1 MKIEILTLFPQ
12 MFEGFLKAG
21 VLSRAIKN
29 KLVEVK
35 LYDMRKWAWN
45 NYGAVDDKPFGG
57 GVGMVIRVDVMDK
70 ALAEIGREGKKVI
83 ALSAKG
89 KKFDQEMAEKMAKE
103 KNLVLMCGRYEGF
116 DQRVLDKLADET
128 VSVGDFVLS
137 GGEAAAMA
145 MADAVVRLLPGVLG
159 KDESNKDESFSK
171 SEKGRKIEYPQYSRP
186 ENYKGEKVPKVL
198 LSGNHQ
204 KIKEWR
210 EKKRGA

>member
-21 VLSRAIKN
+21 VLGRAIKN

-57 GVGMVIRVDVMDK
+57 GVGMVIRVDVIDK
-70 ALAEIGREGKKVI
+70 ALEGIGKKGKRVI

-89 KKFDQEMAEKMAKE
+89 KRFDQETAERLVKE
-103 KNLVLMCGRYEGF
+103 KGIVLLCGRYEGF
-116 DQRVLDKLADET
+116 DQRVLDNLADE
-128 VSVGDFVLS
+128 VISVGDFVLS
-137 GGEAAAMA
+137 GGEVGAMTLT
-145 MADAVVRLLPGVLG
+145 DAVVRLLPGVLG
-159 KDESNKDESFSK
+159 KDESSQDESFAENK
-171 SEKGRKIEYPQYSRP
+171 DGRKIEYPQYSRP
-186 ENYKGEKVPKVL
+186 EDYRGKKVPKVL

-204 KIKEWR
+204 KINEWR
-210 EKKRGA
+210 EQNRG

>member
-21 VLSRAIKN
+21 VLGRAIKN

-57 GVGMVIRVDVMDK
+57 GVGMVIRVDVIDK
-70 ALAEIGREGKKVI
+70 ALEGIGKKGKRVI

-89 KKFDQEMAEKMAKE
+89 KRFDQETAERLVKE
-103 KNLVLMCGRYEGF
+103 KGIVLLCGRYEGF
-116 DQRVLDKLADET
+116 DQRVLDNLADE
-128 VSVGDFVLS
+128 VISVGDFVLS
-137 GGEAAAMA
+137 GGEVGAMTLT
-145 MADAVVRLLPGVLG
+145 DAVVRLLPGVLG
-159 KDESNKDESFSK
+159 KDESSQDESFAENK
-171 SEKGRKIEYPQYSRP
+171 DGRKIEYPQYSRP
-186 ENYKGEKVPKVL
+186 EDYRGKKVPKVL

-204 KIKEWR
+204 KINEWR
-210 EKKRGA
+210 EKNRG